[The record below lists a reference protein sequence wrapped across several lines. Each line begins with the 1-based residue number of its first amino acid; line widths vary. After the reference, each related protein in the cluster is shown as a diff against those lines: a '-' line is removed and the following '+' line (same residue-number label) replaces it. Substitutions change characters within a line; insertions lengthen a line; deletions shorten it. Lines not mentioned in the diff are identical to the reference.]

1 MNLPAIIE
9 EVQSR
14 LDIVDVVSRYVA
26 LKPSGRRYKGLCPF
40 HSEKTPSFTVSPDKK
55 LWHCFGCGAGGNLF
69 TFLMK
74 IEHLTFM
81 EALRELATQ
90 AGVSLKD
97 LEREDPAR
105 QRFLKLHQLAQEFYS
120 HTLLKTERGQ
130 RVVNEY
136 LIPRGV
142 LPNSITTFEL
152 GLAPDVPDA
161 FSKWAVK
168 KAFQEKEILDAGLA
182 ISRPDGLLDRF
193 RNRLI
198 FPIKDIS
205 GRTVGFAG
213 RALVPG
219 DEPKYVNSPQTS
231 LFDKGKLLYGLHL
244 AKDAISRAGAAVLT
258 EGYMDV
264 IGLFQAGVE
273 NAVASMGTSL
283 TIEQIRLLHRF
294 TSNVFLAY
302 DADSAGEKASTRGI
316 SLFLEEGVMPRI
328 IVLPSG
334 QDPDDFIREKG
345 LEAWQTLL
353 SEAEPYVLFYLN
365 FLKQTMNWDSPEG
378 KRTLLTALFPVL
390 HHLRDPLVLSGYLEK
405 IANGL
410 HLPLSRVE
418 QEWSRISIE
427 SKTPRK
433 PTEASPSKR
442 LTEEMRFLG
451 ALLQDPERATELKQ
465 ILAVED
471 LQDERVRKIYS
482 LCLSSEPIT
491 FPLLTAALS
500 EDESASQLLSQ
511 IVTSSDIPSFSW
523 QELLQLAKGLHVSA
537 LRYTK
542 DTLQRHLQEAH
553 KRGDTE
559 EEKELAEKVADL
571 NRRLS
576 HLS

>member
-1 MNLPAIIE
+1 MDLTAITE
-9 EVQSR
+9 EVQNR

-74 IEHLTFM
+74 IEHLTFV

-97 LEREDPAR
+97 LEREDPTR
-105 QRFLKLHQLAQEFYS
+105 QRFLNLHQLARDFYS
-120 HTLLKTERGQ
+120 QTLLKTERGQ
-130 RVVNEY
+130 RVVSEY
-136 LIPRGV
+136 LIPRGISAD
-142 LPNSITTFEL
+142 SITTFEL

-161 FSKWAVK
+161 FCKSAMK
-168 KAFQEKEILDAGLA
+168 KGFQEKEILDAGLA

-219 DEPKYVNSPQTS
+219 DEPKYVNSPQTP
-231 LFDKGKLLYGLHL
+231 LFDKGKLLYGLYL
-244 AKDAISRAGAAVLT
+244 AKDTISKTSAAVLV

-283 TIEQIRLLHRF
+283 TLEQIRLLRRF

-316 SLFLEEGVMPRI
+316 SLFLEEGMIPRI
-328 IVLPSG
+328 IVLPPG

-345 LEAWQTLL
+345 LEAWQALL
-353 SEAEPYVLFYLN
+353 QEASPFILFYLN
-365 FLKQTMNWDSPEG
+365 FLKQTQDWDTPEG
-378 KRTLLTALFPVL
+378 KRKVLTDLFPVL
-390 HHLRDPLVLSGYLEK
+390 QHLRDPIILSGYLEK
-405 IANGL
+405 IADGL

-418 QEWSRISIE
+418 QEWSRISMRSSHPEKPGEE
-427 SKTPRK
+427 SPK
-433 PTEASPSKR
+433 KR
-442 LTEEMRFLG
+442 LTEEIRFLG
-451 ALLQDPERATELKQ
+451 ALFQELERAPELAQ
-465 ILAVED
+465 ILPVED
-471 LQDERVRKIYS
+471 LQDDRVRRIYS
-482 LCLSSEPIT
+482 RCLSSEPIT
-491 FPLLTAALS
+491 FSLLSAALS

-511 IVTSSDIPSFSW
+511 IYASTDIPALSW
-523 QELLQLAKGLHVSA
+523 HELLQLARRLHENA
-537 LRYTK
+537 LKNTRDNLHK
-542 DTLQRHLQEAH
+542 HLQEAH
-553 KRGDTE
+553 RRGDME
-559 EEKELAEKVADL
+559 QEKELAEKVADI
-571 NRRLS
+571 NRRLRRPS
-576 HLS
+576 